1 MKQALHTMTHYYD
14 PGAPYFYLCVQNK
27 CYLFTSCEQGCL
39 LLHPKKIQVFCVGVD
54 DLYNNKWKSK
64 QTTCMQKYIGLN
76 TNNLHNNNIKMVKIN
91 EILSEECV
99 FSVC

>member
-1 MKQALHTMTHYYD
+1 MTHYYE

-54 DLYNNKWKSK
+54 DLYNIINGKVNK
-64 QTTCMQKYIGLN
+64 
-76 TNNLHNNNIKMVKIN
+76 LHACKTI
-91 EILSEECV
+91 SA
-99 FSVC
+99 